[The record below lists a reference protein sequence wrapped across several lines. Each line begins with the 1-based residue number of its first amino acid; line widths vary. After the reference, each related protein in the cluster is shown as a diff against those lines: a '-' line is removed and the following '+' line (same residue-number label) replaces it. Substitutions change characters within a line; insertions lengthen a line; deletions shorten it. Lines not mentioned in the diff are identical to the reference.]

1 MEDFAQLVNYIYLYK
16 DIIYIVIKKAW
27 YCQGERQMYDG
38 WEVDFYKFRKAV
50 TSKRSCREFGG
61 YHGYESCYFLPWVG
75 NIYFRFIVI

>member
-16 DIIYIVIKKAW
+16 DIIYIVIKKAR

-61 YHGYESCYFLPWVG
+61 YHGC
-75 NIYFRFIVI
+75 